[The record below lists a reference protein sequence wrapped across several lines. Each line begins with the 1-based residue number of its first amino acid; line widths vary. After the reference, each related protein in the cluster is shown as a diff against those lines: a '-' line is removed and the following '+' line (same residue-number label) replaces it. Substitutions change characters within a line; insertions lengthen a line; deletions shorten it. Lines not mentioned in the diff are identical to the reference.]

1 MARPYFDG
9 EIHRFRVTLCLRE
22 GEHDDLIA
30 AMQKVEPGNRAATV
44 IAMMRQ
50 GVQETAVSTLDEA
63 AAADALESL
72 LF

>member
-30 AMQKVEPGNRAATV
+30 AMQQAEPGNRAATV
-44 IAMMRQ
+44 ITMMYR

-63 AAADALESL
+63 AAADALEN
-72 LF
+72 LFF